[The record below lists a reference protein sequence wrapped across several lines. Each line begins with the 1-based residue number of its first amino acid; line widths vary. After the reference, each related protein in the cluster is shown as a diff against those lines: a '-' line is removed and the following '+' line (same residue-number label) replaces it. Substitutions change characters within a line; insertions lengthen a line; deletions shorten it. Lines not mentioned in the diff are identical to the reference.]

1 MARNALIQI
10 RRDTAANWT
19 SVNPT
24 LAAGEQGFETD
35 TGKFKI
41 GTGSTAW
48 TSLLYAT
55 DASDI
60 TGTTLASNVTG
71 SSLTSVGTLGSLTV
85 TNESTINSALNV
97 TTVLAAGRGLNVRAD
112 PTNAQSILQFTN
124 NAISVQWSSIVATNN
139 LLSVTTPL
147 AATSFNGSA
156 ATATSSTGATG
167 VGYMGLPQNS
177 TTTGAYTLVAADAGK
192 HIYSTATRTITIPGN
207 ATGGSQVAFPI
218 GATIVFANATGTTL
232 TLSMDA
238 TTTDTCLLSSAGTSM
253 TGGSG
258 SRTLAAFGM
267 ATLLKITS
275 TSWIIS
281 GNGLT

>member
-1 MARNALIQI
+1 MARNSLIQV

-24 LAAGEQGFETD
+24 LAAGEMGFETD

-48 TSLLYAT
+48 TSLLYTT

-60 TGTTLASNVTG
+60 TGTTLASNVVS
-71 SSLTSVGTLGSLTV
+71 SSLTSVGTLGSLAV
-85 TNESTINSALNV
+85 TNAV
-97 TTVLAAGRGLNVRAD
+97 T
-112 PTNAQSILQFTN
+112 
-124 NAISVQWSSIVATNN
+124 
-139 LLSVTTPL
+139 
-147 AATSFNGSA
+147 AATFAGDA
-156 ATATSSTGATG
+156 TTATTTTAASG

-177 TTTGAYTLVAADAGK
+177 TTTGAYRLLATDAGK

-207 ATGGSQVAFPI
+207 ATGGSPQVAFPI
-218 GATIVFANATGTTL
+218 GSTIVFVNATGTTL
-232 TLSMDA
+232 TLSMDG

>member
-24 LAAGEQGFETD
+24 LASGEQGFETD

-48 TSLLYAT
+48 NSLLYAT
-55 DASDI
+55 DASEI
-60 TGTTLASNVTG
+60 TGTFSSITVTG
-71 SSLTSVGTLGSLTV
+71 
-85 TNESTINSALNV
+85 ESTINSALNV
-97 TTVLAAGRGLNVRAD
+97 TTVLAAGRGLNVKAD
-112 PTNAQSILQFTN
+112 STDAQSILQFTN

-139 LLSVTTPL
+139 LLTVTTPL
-147 AATSFNGSA
+147 TATSFNGSA
-156 ATATSSTGATG
+156 TAGTTTTGATG

-218 GATIVFANATGTTL
+218 GATIVFVNATGTTL

-238 TTTDTCLLSSAGTSM
+238 TTTDTCLISSAGTSM

>member
-1 MARNALIQI
+1 MPRNALIQI

-19 SVNPT
+19 STNPT

-55 DASDI
+55 DGSEI
-60 TGTTLASNVTG
+60 TGTTLASNITG
-71 SSLTSVGTLGSLTV
+71 SSLTSVGTLGSLAV
-85 TNESTINSALNV
+85 TNAV
-97 TTVLAAGRGLNVRAD
+97 T
-112 PTNAQSILQFTN
+112 
-124 NAISVQWSSIVATNN
+124 
-139 LLSVTTPL
+139 
-147 AATSFNGSA
+147 AATFAGDA
-156 ATATSSTGATG
+156 TTATTTTAASG

-177 TTTGAYTLVAADAGK
+177 TTTGAYRLLATDAGK

-207 ATGGSQVAFPI
+207 ATGGSPQVAFPI
-218 GATIVFANATGTTL
+218 GSTIVFVNATGTTL
-232 TLSMDA
+232 TLSMDG